1 MSNFLKLSLFLVM
14 GLGRLETRAQ
24 QDALD
29 EFATKNR
36 ALEAQDPSTP
46 LRPIPDKYIDVSIVE
61 KLSESD
67 FAQMRPDQLQ
77 LKIAWVD
84 LVLNIQGRFPDKFV
98 VAPNKSKESE
108 YRIAIYSDL
117 IHRGDAATLS
127 ILALANELQD
137 TIFESR
143 LLSVID
149 SLPTV
154 KIESVVDYCRRLLR
168 TRPKSSLIEEAATLL
183 SRHGDSSDVNLL
195 EQIARDRP
203 FFSETI
209 RNRVKSLQ
217 RHLIANQRANFLNA
231 TGDTVITNPPLPV
244 VQPPAP
250 KKDVE
255 AKPTPTPSE
264 EPISSTPSSV
274 IVVLIVAATG
284 LLWLLVKKRK

>member
-1 MSNFLKLSLFLVM
+1 MSNIRKVSIFLVV
-14 GLGRLETRAQ
+14 GLAQLETKAQ

-29 EFATKNR
+29 EFAAKNR
-36 ALEAQDPSTP
+36 VLEAQDPSTP
-46 LRPIPDKYIDVSIVE
+46 IRPIPDKYSDVSTVE

-67 FAQMRPDQLQ
+67 FAKMRPDQLQ

-84 LVLNIQGRFPDKFV
+84 LILNIQGRFPDRFV
-98 VAPNKSKESE
+98 VAPRESKESE

-117 IHRGDAATLS
+117 IRRGDAAMPAV
-127 ILALANELQD
+127 LALADELQD

-154 KIESVVDYCRRLLR
+154 KIQPAVEYCRRLLR
-168 TRPKSSLIEEAATLL
+168 TRPRSSLIEDAATLL

-209 RNRVKSLQ
+209 RNRAKSL
-217 RHLIANQRANFLNA
+217 RKHLIANQRANFLNA
-231 TGDTVITNPPLPV
+231 KKDPAPTNTPPL

-250 KKDVE
+250 KKVPE
-255 AKPTPTPSE
+255 AKPALTPSE
-264 EPISSTPSSV
+264 ETTSSTPWSI
-274 IVVLIVAATG
+274 IVVLIVAAIG
-284 LLWLLVKKRK
+284 LLWLLLKRRS